1 MKRNAFSRAATRLVL
16 FVALTG
22 SLAIIN
28 DPLSRNGMLAALAQT
43 KYAVKEV
50 AAYQGQ
56 GFVGS
61 KTRVGAPLN
70 ADIVYLTI
78 RGSRLT
84 PKVIGVT
91 PAAPAGPSA
100 IDALTDQRVHV
111 VVGSAYVETF
121 YPPTPVGLLIVAGR
135 TINPLNKQGMSSVL
149 AVRSGR
155 LALTSKEEY
164 NASRV
169 EGAFQVGPQL
179 VKSAQVVSKGLLQVE
194 PRIVDPKKQFAYSQ
208 KVTEEPR
215 ATRAFVGFRADGTIV
230 LGVALQPVRL
240 SDLALFL
247 AAKTEFG
254 GLGCSEAVNLCGG
267 GSEVLTFRTGRETQ
281 SFGNKSL
288 RQAALLTFL
297 RPGQ

>member
-1 MKRNAFSRAATRLVL
+1 MFLA
-16 FVALTG
+16 VALTG

-28 DPLSRNGMLAALAQT
+28 DPLSSNGMLAALAQT

-50 AAYQGQ
+50 TAYQGQ

-70 ADIVYLTI
+70 ADLVYLMI

-91 PAAPAGPSA
+91 PSAPAGPSA

-121 YPPTPVGLLIVAGR
+121 YPPTPVGLLIVGGR

-155 LALTSKEEY
+155 LVLTSKEEY
-164 NASRV
+164 KASRI

-179 VKSAQVVSKGLLQVE
+179 VKAGQVVTKVLLQSE

-208 KVTEEPR
+208 KAEEEPR

-230 LGVALQPVRL
+230 LGVTLQPVRL

-288 RQAALLTFL
+288 RQAALLTFV
-297 RPGQ
+297 RAGQ